1 MAKPARSPTAE
12 ALPAAEKSR
21 SAVGSGLR
29 SLASAASGFLDRW
42 SVVGTGVSRLEKTL
56 GDQFPE
62 GEHYFGLENFG
73 NTCYCN
79 SVLQVTQSPLLRR
92 FDRPV
97 VLAACSVPIWWYSH
111 SILIRSF
118 LSKPLG

>member
-1 MAKPARSPTAE
+1 MAKPARSPAAE
-12 ALPAAEKSR
+12 AAPAAERSR

-29 SLASAASGFLDRW
+29 SFASAASGFLDRW
-42 SVVGTGVSRLEKTL
+42 SVVGTGVSRLERAL

-79 SVLQVTQSPLLRR
+79 SVLQVWQPPIRR
-92 FDRPV
+92 YHRAV
-97 VLAACSVPIWWYSH
+97 VLTACSVATYCYF
-111 SILIRSF
+111 RVNF
-118 LSKPLG
+118 G